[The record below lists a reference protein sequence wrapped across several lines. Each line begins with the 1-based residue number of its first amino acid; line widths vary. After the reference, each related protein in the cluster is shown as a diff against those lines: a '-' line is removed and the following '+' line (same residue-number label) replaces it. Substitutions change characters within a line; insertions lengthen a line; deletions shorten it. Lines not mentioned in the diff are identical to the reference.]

1 MPILIDVAKEVQLS
15 PEERD
20 LESGVPIILT
30 KEQQGEVVY
39 TSYISTNKDKADWQ
53 PEGEWLKEV
62 TTDLAAGT
70 RRQPRLMV
78 QGLDGE
84 PRPVSIDDGLII
96 GLKGTMS
103 RIVGILPGRA
113 PMTLDEV
120 DAYMDANPDQS
131 VPTYQEWSFR
141 VDYVKKT
148 NGPEARANMFRSEDK
163 KRMES
168 QADMFK
174 AFAELFKMG
183 TNMQQGQ
190 ELSPNAQQ
198 LLNVGIEA
206 AGGGKKGN

>member
-78 QGLDGE
+78 EGLDGE

>member
-1 MPILIDVAKEVQLS
+1 MPVLIDVEKELPLA
-15 PEERD
+15 PEDRD
-20 LESGVPIILT
+20 MESGVPLILT

-78 QGLDGE
+78 PGIDGE

-148 NGPEARANMFRSEDK
+148 DGPQARANMFRSEDK

-174 AFAELFKMG
+174 AFAELFRMG
-183 TNMQQGQ
+183 NNMQQGQ